1 MISHQGLGTDIYRG
15 LVPKPSTYG
24 EKCDCCVVW
33 NAFLDLPVH
42 PLLAKFS
49 EEQILKRKLLLSMG
63 H

>member
-1 MISHQGLGTDIYRG
+1 MGV

-33 NAFLDLPVH
+33 NAFLDWSVH
-42 PLLAKFS
+42 PPLATFS
-49 EEQILKRKLLLSMG
+49 EKKILKRRLVLSVG